1 MDFFEK
7 NHQNYLKKRLAY
19 LNNDVKILF
28 FTKDIDC
35 SICKKTEEF
44 LKNLVQLSDKLSL
57 KVYNYRV
64 DKSKSEEYDVHKA
77 PAILILDKQGNESGI
92 RFYTKPTDH
101 QLEAFIKSLLLVS
114 GNGAE
119 LPERL
124 EERVAKIDEMV
135 HIQIFAD
142 KESPDASQLAE
153 MTNQL
158 ALANKKIRAD
168 MIETTIFDNLADNYN
183 ISRLPKVMI
192 NNKRE
197 FVGLKG
203 MEDILEEIERVH

>member
-7 NHQNYLKKRLAY
+7 NHKNYLKKRLAY
-19 LNNDVKILF
+19 LDDEIKILF

-35 SICKKTEEF
+35 SICEQTKDF
-44 LKNLVQLSDKLSL
+44 LKGISTLSDKLSL
-57 KVYNYRV
+57 EIYNYRV
-64 DKSKSEEYDVHKA
+64 DKGKAEEYDVHKA
-77 PAILILDKQGNESGI
+77 PAILILDNQGKESGI

-101 QLEAFIKSLLLVS
+101 QLEVFIKSLLLVS
-114 GNGAE
+114 GNREE
-119 LPERL
+119 LSEEL
-124 EERVAKIDEMV
+124 EDRIANIDDKI

-153 MTNQL
+153 LTNQL
-158 ALANKKIRAD
+158 ALINENIRTD
-168 MIETTIFDNLADNYN
+168 MVETTIFDNLSDSYN
-183 ISRLPKVMI
+183 ASKLPKVMI

-203 MEDILEEIERVH
+203 MEGIVEEIERVH